1 MRPEFLPEFL
11 TAVRSQTTTGQ
22 PYCLATVIR
31 VIGSASARTGSRAIF
46 DLKGRN
52 IHGWIGGGCAERFV
66 GEQSIEAIADKQTRI
81 VLADLDDEIFGLGIA
96 CGGQMEVFIEP
107 VYPREPIELNV
118 SETFKSQAE
127 HFART
132 LGLEPE
138 MKTGSAESLREVI
151 LELARSIAHARGRE
165 LHHLRDRKSLPVT
178 FATEA
183 LSPITQFKIVG
194 KGRIVENLAT
204 WGMRLGWQTSVAAP
218 GLRSEDFPKRVACE
232 CLLESYGELEFQK
245 GSAVVIAS
253 HHASDPEFVGQA
265 IRSGAAYVGMI
276 GSRKRALE
284 TLTKNQIAEGGVAP
298 SALFVPAGF
307 DLDCRSPEEIA
318 LSIIAEIVWQE
329 RRPERQQVIRRDHSV
344 GMS

>member
-1 MRPEFLPEFL
+1 MHPEFLPEFL
-11 TAVRSQTTTGQ
+11 TAVRSQTAAAR
-22 PYCLATVIR
+22 PYCLATVVR
-31 VIGSASARTGSRAIF
+31 VIGSASAKTGSRAVF
-46 DLKGRN
+46 DLEGRN

-107 VYPREPIELNV
+107 VYPRERIELGV
-118 SETFKSQAE
+118 SETFQSQAE
-127 HFART
+127 HFARA
-132 LGLEPE
+132 LGFEPE
-138 MKTGSAESLREVI
+138 LKTGSAKCLPEVI
-151 LELARSIAHARGRE
+151 FELARSIAHTRGRE

-178 FATEA
+178 FASVA
-183 LSPITQFKIVG
+183 GSPITQLKIVG
-194 KGRIVENLAT
+194 KGRIVENLAK
-204 WGMRLGWQTSVAAP
+204 WGTLLGWQTSVAAP

-232 CLLESYGELEFQK
+232 CLLESYDELEFEK
-245 GSAVVIAS
+245 GAAVVIAS
-253 HHASDPEFVGQA
+253 HHANDPEFVGQA

-284 TLTKNQIAEGGVAP
+284 TLTKNQIADGAVAP
-298 SALFVPAGF
+298 PALFVPAGF

-318 LSIIAEIVWQE
+318 LSIIAEVVSLE
-329 RRPERQQVIRRDHSV
+329 RRQVAQPDHSV